1 MKRIIV
7 LILTAAMLL
16 MSVPA
21 MAGQGDRTVYHLD
34 NNTESRNESIQSVF
48 PGDNCIIALM
58 NTNNGS
64 LVRVYPLDGGE
75 PTEYMLENYNQEYS
89 LL

>member
-21 MAGQGDRTVYHLD
+21 MAGQGDRTV
-34 NNTESRNESIQSVF
+34 
-48 PGDNCIIALM
+48 
-58 NTNNGS
+58 
-64 LVRVYPLDGGE
+64 
-75 PTEYMLENYNQEYS
+75 
-89 LL
+89 